1 MNQLSYQKRNRFIGF
16 VLIAFFTVLIGFT
29 TSAFAESDNIFVE
42 DNANILSNEDK
53 TAIKNMNEDDFANLP
68 GKPQYVVVTLNN
80 LDGYDSIEDYAEKK
94 FQHLG
99 IGNKELDNG
108 FLFVISV
115 EDRKYRLE
123 TGYGV
128 EDVITDSMKDSVVPD
143 EATDLLKDEKYG
155 QAVMFIS
162 RNVQN
167 LVNEKYGDV
176 EAAKRLIE
184 EEKAR
189 DKKIAM
195 SVMFAFLAVVAIGL
209 LVIMWYRLRIAKIR
223 KMLTKDYLGTDL
235 KGYIYIDKANQI
247 TGLGKGIK
255 KVELPEYLAKQL
267 NRLTNNKK
275 EMLFSDRNEMIEW
288 IAQYILVDG
297 IIQYWRKAKKEA
309 PYDVS
314 VYLESKYLNSLKA
327 ELIPESK
334 EFAYPV
340 MSNPYLEGNYIGV
353 ISDYTAA
360 TTEKHQRALKISKD
374 NKRFIEKMCEQFLSE
389 KGVRLSRVNNDLQ
402 VALMVYY
409 FLRSKDL
416 SNPNLLQEITINT
429 QELAK
434 SYRFAE
440 KKRKEI
446 ASDQKQK
453 ALDDLTNMTL
463 GSYYMQSMIWSS
475 YHSGGGS
482 SGGGGGSSFGG
493 GSSGGGGF
501 SGGW

>member
-1 MNQLSYQKRNRFIGF
+1 MNQLSYQKRNRFIGIL
-16 VLIAFFTVLIGFT
+16 LIAFFTVLIGFT

-68 GKPQYVVVTLNN
+68 GKPQYAVVTLNN

-99 IGNKELDNG
+99 IGNKDLDNG

-115 EDRKYRLE
+115 EDRAYRLE

-143 EATDLLKDEKYG
+143 EATDLLKDEEYG
-155 QAVMFIS
+155 KAVMLIS
-162 RNVQN
+162 RNIQH

-189 DKKIAM
+189 DEKIARM
-195 SVMFAFLAVVAIGL
+195 VLFMFLGVIAIGL
-209 LVIMWYRLRIAKIR
+209 LIFMLYRLKIARLQKI
-223 KMLTKDYLGTDL
+223 LTKEFLKTGL
-235 KGYIYIDKANQI
+235 KGFVYIEKTNKL
-247 TGLGKGIK
+247 TELGKGIK

-267 NRLTNNKK
+267 NHSAKK
-275 EMLFSDRNEMIEW
+275 EKVLSDRSEMIEW
-288 IAQYILVDG
+288 IAQYFLVDG
-297 IIQYWRKAKKEA
+297 IIQYWKKAKSEA
-309 PYDVS
+309 PYDIS
-314 VYLESKYLNSLKA
+314 VYLENKHLNLIKTD
-327 ELIPESK
+327 LIPKSH
-334 EFAYPV
+334 EFDYPV
-340 MSNPYLEGNYIGV
+340 MSNPYLEGSYIAE
-353 ISDYTAA
+353 ISDYIAI
-360 TTEKHQRALKISKD
+360 TTKKHQKALKISKD
-374 NKRFIEKMCEQFLSE
+374 NKYFIEKTCEQYLNE

-402 VALMVYY
+402 IALMVYY
-409 FLRSKDL
+409 FLRNKDL
-416 SNPNLLQEITINT
+416 SNPILLQEITINT

-434 SYRFAE
+434 AYKFAE
-440 KKRKEI
+440 KKRREI

-482 SGGGGGSSFGG
+482 SGGGGSSFGG